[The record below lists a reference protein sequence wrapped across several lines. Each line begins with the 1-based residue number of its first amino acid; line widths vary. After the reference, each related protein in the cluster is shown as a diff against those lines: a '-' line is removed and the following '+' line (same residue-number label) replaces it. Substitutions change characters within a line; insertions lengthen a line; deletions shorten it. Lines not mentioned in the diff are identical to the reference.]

1 MEKTRQ
7 IILVDVSIKIETIKE
22 FLIKNPNIKIISFD
36 YESHEILK
44 KEGIL
49 HEISENFLKENN
61 FDYIQKQVYEKV
73 KWYNEITAKKYLTY
87 EGINLGRLVNDET
100 HAFIVPLFKKFHEIL
115 NIYKTYP
122 DHFFKK

>member
-1 MEKTRQ
+1 MKSPKILLKVPLKT
-7 IILVDVSIKIETIKE
+7 LETI
-22 FLIKNPNIKIISFD
+22 
-36 YESHEILK
+36 
-44 KEGIL
+44 
-49 HEISENFLKENN
+49 LKENN

-122 DHFFKK
+122 DHFFIASYELFPF